1 MMESLGFGLWR
12 HRTRHTDSPSLL
24 QFAANAVLLKKLH
37 SFPSA
42 YVWEDNY
49 RLVTLGWTVPL
60 KGRVGSGLDSEVSLG
75 NESVLTLSFR
85 NSSGWGLTVETFA
98 APKRCH
104 YWGVKMTRNFF
115 FFFFNICSSRSDG
128 LCSVHEPRSTT
139 AVNQRDS
146 LEVALP
152 KTEKMWQ
159 CSNPVTWQTVTLQR
173 EVVLTVQHS
182 VQSVCGW
189 TGTFARTNLQ
199 ARNAEE
205 GGSKWSIGNILK
217 SAVYAVTVCTDAI
230 FFL

>member
-1 MMESLGFGLWR
+1 MSRFWLWAFETHQVEGLQSR
-12 HRTRHTDSPSLL
+12 PLRRRNDATIE
-24 QFAANAVLLKKLH
+24 VLKWH
-37 SFPSA
+37 
-42 YVWEDNY
+42 
-49 RLVTLGWTVPL
+49 VT
-60 KGRVGSGLDSEVSLG
+60 
-75 NESVLTLSFR
+75 
-85 NSSGWGLTVETFA
+85 SS
-98 APKRCH
+98 
-104 YWGVKMTRNFF
+104 

-217 SAVYAVTVCTDAI
+217 SAVYTVTVCTDAI

>member
-1 MMESLGFGLWR
+1 MHLLADLTLKDEFTPNWNSVTIVPMMESLGFGLWR
-12 HRTRHTDSPSLL
+12 HRTRDTDSPSLL

-98 APKRCH
+98 TPKRCH

-115 FFFFNICSSRSDG
+115 FFFF
-128 LCSVHEPRSTT
+128 LHL
-139 AVNQRDS
+139 Q
-146 LEVALP
+146 LEVWRALF
-152 KTEKMWQ
+152 
-159 CSNPVTWQTVTLQR
+159 CA
-173 EVVLTVQHS
+173 
-182 VQSVCGW
+182 W
-189 TGTFARTNLQ
+189 T
-199 ARNAEE
+199 
-205 GGSKWSIGNILK
+205 SKHYSG
-217 SAVYAVTVCTDAI
+217 
-230 FFL
+230 